1 MVSEVYVIIGS
12 LVIFLTENNIPKS
25 MSTDRH
31 LKKSPVV
38 FHRVQFS
45 VQFHS

>member
-1 MVSEVYVIIGS
+1 MVLEVYVIIGS
-12 LVIFLTENNIPKS
+12 LVIFLTENNLPKS
-25 MSTDRH
+25 MNPDRH

-45 VQFHS
+45 VHFYS

>member
-1 MVSEVYVIIGS
+1 MVLQVYVIIGS

-25 MSTDRH
+25 MNTDRH

-38 FHRVQFS
+38 FQRV
-45 VQFHS
+45 

>member
-1 MVSEVYVIIGS
+1 MVLEVYVIIGS

-25 MSTDRH
+25 MNIDRH

-45 VQFHS
+45 VQFYS